1 MSYEVTVTELASVT
15 AAHVRGHTT
24 TAEIGEA
31 VGQGLKELFEFAA
44 AAGAAPTGP
53 PQLAY
58 PGGFRP
64 GAQVDLDLYLPISK
78 AVPAQGT
85 VDVVE
90 LPGGPVAQTFHQGR
104 YDTIGAA
111 YEAVFRWIHT
121 TDHHR
126 AGPPR
131 EIYLTGP
138 DATSSPADYLTEVV
152 VPLRR
157 SGN

>member
-1 MSYEVTVTELASVT
+1 MSYEVKLTELASVT
-15 AAHVRGHTT
+15 AAHVRSHTT
-24 TAEIGEA
+24 TAAIGEA
-31 VGQGLKELFEFAA
+31 VGQGLKELFEFAV
-44 AAGAAPTGP
+44 AAGAAPAGP

-58 PGGFRP
+58 PGQFEP
-64 GAQVDLDLYLPISK
+64 GAEVDLDLYLPISK
-78 AVPAQGT
+78 AVSPKGA

-121 TDHHR
+121 TDRHR

-157 SGN
+157 TGS